1 MMLPGSSVGHLA
13 FVGDSILGFGVEI
26 GASVVLSN
34 YRFDGAEVHVMFRDQ
49 LVSTHTDKFGSVIGD
64 GTKLGCGVVVLP
76 GRTIGYNT
84 WIDPSI
90 VVQKDVADNTHL
102 KLKQSFTEEQ
112 RRPST
117 E

>member
-1 MMLPGSSVGHLA
+1 MMPGSSVGHLA
-13 FVGDSILGFGVEI
+13 FVGDSILGFDVEL
-26 GASVVLSN
+26 GASVVLAN
-34 YRFDGAEVHVMFRDQ
+34 YRFDGAEVQIMLRDR
-49 LVSTHTDKFGSVIGD
+49 LVSTHTDKFGAVIGD
-64 GTKLGCGVVVLP
+64 RTKLGCGVVVLP

-102 KLKQSFTEEQ
+102 KLKQAFTEEQ
-112 RRPST
+112 RQSVT